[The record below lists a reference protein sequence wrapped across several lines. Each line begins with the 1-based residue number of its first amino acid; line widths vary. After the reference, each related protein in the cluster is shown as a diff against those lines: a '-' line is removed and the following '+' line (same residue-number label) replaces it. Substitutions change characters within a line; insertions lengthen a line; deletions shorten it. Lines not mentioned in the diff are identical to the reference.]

1 MVASNNSRTWKYLL
15 FGLLRGK
22 PADPPLRGKWYR
34 SFTYPQ
40 EKGPGWTVSS
50 RSCVFRVKETKNNTT
65 AQGGARNVLDPG
77 NGWREGSGLPKT
89 VNHRQKR
96 QVLPVIVTGQ
106 RQALHKNVTS
116 VPAEAAA
123 RCRWLWDTPDFR
135 CVNTKEHSRCGGG
148 RRPRHPQ
155 PEDSHSGRP

>member
-1 MVASNNSRTWKYLL
+1 M
-15 FGLLRGK
+15 
-22 PADPPLRGKWYR
+22 
-34 SFTYPQ
+34 
-40 EKGPGWTVSS
+40 
-50 RSCVFRVKETKNNTT
+50 
-65 AQGGARNVLDPG
+65 LDPG

-135 CVNTKEHSRCGGG
+135 CVNTKEHSRCGGRPASSPPTTRRLPLRKTLTASITG
-148 RRPRHPQ
+148 EAKGPPPWAAGTRRP
-155 PEDSHSGRP
+155 GRGQRRGPRAPCSIGTAQRATVRVRPSFSSEKRTCM